1 MKMRKLLLLGM
12 TVLMSNVAM
21 AQTALTTKNAKVV
34 PGYDTQSDATVSFE
48 VPATIGGWQMVLS
61 LPEGL
66 SLESDANGELS
77 VGGTKA
83 TATVF
88 SGVAASSLHKNHQII
103 GGTTTEGD
111 VLLVCVPTAKEEA
124 IGTSGSLCTIKL
136 KASADY
142 KGGAVTIK
150 EFIASDP
157 QGAKTYS
164 TKDVAFNVVALK
176 GDVNGDGIVTVADNT
191 AVYNV
196 ISETDTTYKSTSD
209 VNGDTIVTVADV
221 TAITNE
227 ISL

>member
-77 VGGTKA
+77 IGGTKA

-142 KGGAVTIK
+142 KGGSIW
-150 EFIASDP
+150 
-157 QGAKTYS
+157 
-164 TKDVAFNVVALK
+164 
-176 GDVNGDGIVTVADNT
+176 
-191 AVYNV
+191 
-196 ISETDTTYKSTSD
+196 
-209 VNGDTIVTVADV
+209 
-221 TAITNE
+221 
-227 ISL
+227 